1 MKVKASLDFLSA
13 NSLREDWLSFWSCS
27 SGHDDSRRA
36 LALKGRKHIL
46 LNPMAASV
54 SAQCSGLQVKT
65 YLTNS
70 ELVLY
75 ENSFQWLIIT
85 EKEVFKM

>member
-1 MKVKASLDFLSA
+1 
-13 NSLREDWLSFWSCS
+13 
-27 SGHDDSRRA
+27 
-36 LALKGRKHIL
+36 
-46 LNPMAASV
+46 MAASV

-85 EKEVFKM
+85 EKEVFKMWKIILIHIVLLVPDDPGTYLSDNW